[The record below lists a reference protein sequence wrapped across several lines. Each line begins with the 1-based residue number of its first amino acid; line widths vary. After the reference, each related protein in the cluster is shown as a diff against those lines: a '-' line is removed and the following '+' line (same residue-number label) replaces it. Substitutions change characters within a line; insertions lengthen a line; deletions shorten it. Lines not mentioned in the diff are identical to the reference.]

1 MQNQQPKKLVV
12 LRITDLE
19 LYRALKTLSREPKG
33 FGYTDRRGS
42 VAGVITKFLSK
53 HADQLKG
60 EAERARIGSGGSG
73 YMGRPKGKPSSAHSV
88 SSHSKKKR
96 NQ

>member
-60 EAERARIGSGGSG
+60 EAERARIGSS

>member
-19 LYRALKTLSREPKG
+19 LYRALKMLSRAPKG

-60 EAERARIGSGGSG
+60 EAERARIGSG
-73 YMGRPKGKPSSAHSV
+73 YMGPKGKPSSAHSV